1 MSEGAGSRILV
12 IKLGAL
18 GDFILSF
25 AAFSAIRRYHPQARI
40 TLLTVPEFAEL
51 AKKSRWFDEIWTE
64 GSPQW
69 WRLGDLQR
77 LVRRLRNTGFG
88 RVYDLEGSRRTSH
101 YRELVMTFRG
111 KSVEWIG
118 ARGSAG
124 QHIIERQLEQLNQA
138 GIANVPPPDLSW
150 LTAGYAGRF
159 GLKDGF
165 ILMAP
170 GGSGGEAG
178 IRWPTKRYGE
188 LARRVA
194 IEGRRPVLIG
204 GKAEASSN
212 SLIAAATPE
221 AMDLTGKL
229 SLFDV
234 AALATRASVAIGDDT
249 GSMHLIAASGCPSVV
264 MFSRAS
270 DPART
275 APRGRYVVIVR
286 EQNLADLPLTE
297 VAAAMRLR

>member
-1 MSEGAGSRILV
+1 MNEDPASRILL

-25 AAFSAIRRYHPQARI
+25 AAFSAIRRHHPRARI
-40 TLLTVPEFAEL
+40 TLLTVPEFAEI

-69 WRLGDLQR
+69 WRLGDLLR
-77 LVRRLRNTGFG
+77 LVRRLRQTGFH
-88 RVYDLEGSRRTSH
+88 RVYDLEGTGRTSR
-101 YRELVMTFRG
+101 YRGLVTMFRANAA
-111 KSVEWIG
+111 EWVG
-118 ARGSAG
+118 AGSTAP
-124 QHIIERQLEQLNQA
+124 QHIVERQLEQLGQA
-138 GIANVPPPDLSW
+138 GIANCPPPDLSW
-150 LTAGYAGRF
+150 LTSGFPGRF

-170 GGSGGEAG
+170 GAAGDKAGEH
-178 IRWPTKRYGE
+178 WPTKRYSE

-204 GKAEASSN
+204 GKSEAPSN
-212 SLIAAATPE
+212 RLIAAATPE

-234 AALATRASVAIGDDT
+234 AALATRASVAVGDDT

-264 MFSRAS
+264 MFSHAS

-286 EQNLADLPLTE
+286 EQNLADLPLSE

>member
-1 MSEGAGSRILV
+1 MSKGANSRVLV

-64 GSPQW
+64 GNPQW

-77 LVRRLRNTGFG
+77 LVRRLRQTGFG
-88 RVYDLEGSRRTSH
+88 RVYDLEGTSRTAR
-101 YRELVMTFRG
+101 YRSLVTLFRRNAA
-111 KSVEWIG
+111 EWID
-118 ARGSAG
+118 ARGSAA
-124 QHIIERQLEQLNQA
+124 QHVIERQLEQLDQA
-138 GIANVPPPDLSW
+138 GVGNVPPPDLTW
-150 LTAGYAGRF
+150 LTSGFPGRF

-165 ILMAP
+165 VLMAP
-170 GGSGGEAG
+170 GGPEDESGS
-178 IRWPTKRYGE
+178 RWPTKRYGE

-204 GKAEASSN
+204 NKAEARSN
-212 SLIAAATPE
+212 QLIAAATPE

-234 AALATRASVAIGDDT
+234 AALATRASVAVGDDT

-264 MFSRAS
+264 LFSRAS

-286 EQNLADLPLTE
+286 EQNLADLPLSE